1 MSLTFYI
8 KTDAIPFID
17 ASHYIVKSLVR
28 SGTANTSG
36 LLIILLKSTKAFSA
50 NLS

>member
-8 KTDAIPFID
+8 KTGAIPSID

-28 SGTANTSG
+28 SGMASTSG
-36 LLIILLKSTKAFSA
+36 LLIILLKSTNAFLA